1 MIVTIGP
8 EVVVDVDVVGRGA
21 VVVEDDGRVVTAVVE
36 VVTGRGVVLAA
47 ADVEVLDG
55 DGVRVAP
62 RDGLVGD
69 VREGTGVEVV
79 VPAGVSTAP
88 AGAGSGSAEVAP
100 AALDPESMNGNA
112 ARAVRPATQSRTRP
126 GNGLAEERCRARSA
140 RCRSTSRTYAA
151 RVATAP
157 AASSQSATTATV
169 VPVVRSARST
179 SHAHQSRATPPT
191 AATTPV
197 NA

>member
-1 MIVTIGP
+1 MTSGAL
-8 EVVVDVDVVGRGA
+8 VVVDVVGRGA
-21 VVVEDDGRVVTAVVE
+21 VVVVDVGRTVADVVE
-36 VVTGRGVVLAA
+36 VVTGRGVVRGV

-55 DGVRVAP
+55 DGVRDAP

-69 VREGTGVEVV
+69 VRDGTGVDVG
-79 VPAGVSTAP
+79 PAGVSTAP
-88 AGAGSGSAEVAP
+88 AGALSGSAEVDP
-100 AALDPESMNGNA
+100 AALDSESMNGNA
-112 ARAVRPATQSRTRP
+112 ASAVSPATQSRTRP
-126 GNGLAEERCRARSA
+126 GSGFADDRCLARSA

-191 AATTPV
+191 AATPPV